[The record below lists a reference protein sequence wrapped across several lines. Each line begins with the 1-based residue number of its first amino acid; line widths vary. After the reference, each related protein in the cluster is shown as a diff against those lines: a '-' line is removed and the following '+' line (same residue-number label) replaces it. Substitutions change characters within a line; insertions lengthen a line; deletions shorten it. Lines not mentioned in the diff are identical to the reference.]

1 MRLKQ
6 LGEFALIEKI
16 RKATSSG
23 HGVYLGIG
31 DDAAW
36 TRAKGNLLLT
46 SDLLIDKVHFDLR
59 WATYFG
65 LGYKTLAVNLSDLA
79 AMGGT
84 PQYLVLSLGLP
95 VDFKVKDIEEFYRG
109 IRQLASQSGVS
120 LVGGDT
126 CASKCF
132 FTSAFLV
139 GYAPYGPVKRSG
151 AKVGD
156 DLYVTGTLGD
166 SFLGLDLLKKRKQKS
181 SNEEV
186 AYLTSR
192 HLFPQARLKAG
203 SILAKER
210 IAKAMID
217 ISDGLVQDLGH
228 LCKAS
233 GTGAEIWQEA
243 IPLSPSYRRLAGV
256 HRIRYSLSGGED
268 YELLFSVRAR
278 DRKRLQKI
286 RNRLAVPI
294 THIGKCVPASRGITV
309 ATSQGTALSLAQ
321 MGHDHFKGRPLRKA
335 LLSSRSTKA

>member
-1 MRLKQ
+1 M
-6 LGEFALIEKI
+6 
-16 RKATSSG
+16 
-23 HGVYLGIG
+23 GIG

-46 SDLLIDKVHFDLR
+46 SDLLIDKVHFDRR
-59 WATYFG
+59 WASFYG
-65 LGYKTLAVNLSDLA
+65 LGYKTLAVNLSDVA

-84 PQYLVLSLGLP
+84 PEYLLLSLGLP

-109 IRQLASQSGVS
+109 IGQLASQTGVS

-139 GYAPYGPVKRSG
+139 GHAPYGPVKRSG
-151 AKVGD
+151 ARVGD

-166 SFLGLDLLKKRKQKS
+166 SFLGLNLLKKRKRIGTSK
-181 SNEEV
+181 EV

-203 SILAKER
+203 SILAKEKL
-210 IAKAMID
+210 AKAMID

-228 LCKAS
+228 LCKSS

-243 IPLSPSYRRLAGV
+243 IPLSPPYRRLAGV
-256 HRIRYSLSGGED
+256 NRAHYSLAGGED

-278 DRKRLQKI
+278 DHKRLKKI
-286 RNRLAVPI
+286 QNRLGVPI
-294 THIGKCVPASRGITV
+294 THIGKCLPARHGITV
-309 ATSQGTALSLAQ
+309 TTSQGTSLSLSQ
-321 MGHDHFKGRPLRKA
+321 MGYDHFKGLPLRRA
-335 LLSSRSTKA
+335 PLNSRSIKA